1 MVKKSETILKLL
13 RVPMLGATEE
23 AEIAWAQR
31 PFSHASHRKE
41 VRLPRYRTD
50 LVDER

>member
-23 AEIAWAQR
+23 AEIAWPQR
-31 PFSHASHRKE
+31 PFSHANHRKKIS
-41 VRLPRYRTD
+41 LPRYRTD